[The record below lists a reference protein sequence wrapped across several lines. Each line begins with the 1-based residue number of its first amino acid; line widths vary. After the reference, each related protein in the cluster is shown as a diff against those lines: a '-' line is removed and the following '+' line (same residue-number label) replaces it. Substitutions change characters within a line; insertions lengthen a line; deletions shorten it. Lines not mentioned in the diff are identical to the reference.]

1 MATDAF
7 TIKFNTSNNCGTVT
21 YIGVLLLH
29 VMYSWSIPGVL
40 LLSIPGVN
48 LVSYCYLY
56 LEYTRNLFVIYT
68 WSIPGVLLLS
78 YLEYT
83 RSPTVIFTLSIPGV
97 LLLSIPGVYL

>member
-40 LLSIPGVN
+40 LLPIP
-48 LVSYCYLY
+48 
-56 LEYTRNLFVIYT
+56 
-68 WSIPGVLLLS
+68 
-78 YLEYT
+78 
-83 RSPTVIFTLSIPGV
+83 
-97 LLLSIPGVYL
+97 